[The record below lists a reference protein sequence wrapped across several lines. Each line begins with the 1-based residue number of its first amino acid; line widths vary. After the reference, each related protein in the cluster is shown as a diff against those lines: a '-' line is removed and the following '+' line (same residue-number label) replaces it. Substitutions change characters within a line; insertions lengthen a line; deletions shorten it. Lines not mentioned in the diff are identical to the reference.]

1 MNFIVKAVAA
11 KGVETLKKKTGDA
24 LNVAEEFEAK
34 RVDRK
39 QTMTEALIAKFRFL
53 KNDLIAPEKGKFKVS
68 SKLEIDDF
76 LRRMIIENPEAIIC
90 SYADHLLH
98 LSASTTGTELLQFSG
113 EIGVVQHNVVR
124 VLGVMRKNS
133 KDLDML
139 QDLSDFLD
147 DLETVKNLAD
157 HLAALSDED
166 RKKVLSG
173 DKKDLTNEQKN
184 VLLEMEEVGILREE
198 DYGDAK
204 ENQKEMEW
212 DDIKVTDLLKKL
224 REEDLL
230 AEKKGKVSKKGKE
243 KKGKK
248 ETEVIPE
255 VAQEVVGI
263 FEKDQPKKSSG
274 SARGWGSVKQVGD
287 ESIEEIDEAV

>member
-1 MNFIVKAVAA
+1 MNFIAKAIAK
-11 KGVETLKKKTGDA
+11 KGVEVLKKKTGGA
-24 LNVAEEFEAK
+24 LDVAEEFEAN

-39 QTMTEALIAKFRFL
+39 KTMKEALIAKFRFL
-53 KNDLIAPEKGKFKVS
+53 KNDLIAPEKSKFKVS

-76 LRRMIIENPEAIIC
+76 LRSMIIENPEAIIC
-90 SYADHLLH
+90 SYADHVLH
-98 LSASTTGTELLQFSG
+98 LGASTTAADLLQFSN

-124 VLGVMRKNS
+124 ILGIMRKNP
-133 KDLDML
+133 KDFHML

-147 DLETVKNLAD
+147 DLETIKSLSD
-157 HLAALSDED
+157 HLAALSDKD

-173 DKKDLTNEQKN
+173 DKKGLTSEQKS
-184 VLLEMEEVGILREE
+184 VLLEMKEVGVLREE

-212 DDIKVTDLLKKL
+212 DDIKITDLLKKL

-230 AEKKGKVSKKGKE
+230 AEKKGKGAKKGKG

-248 ETEVIPE
+248 EKEIIPE
-255 VAQEVVGI
+255 ATQAVVGI
-263 FEKDQPKKSSG
+263 FEKSQPKKSSG

-287 ESIEEIDEAV
+287 ESIEEMDEAV

>member
-1 MNFIVKAVAA
+1 MNFIAKAVAK
-11 KGVETLKKKTGDA
+11 KGVDVLKKKTGDA
-24 LNVAEEFEAK
+24 LDVAEEFEAN

-39 QTMTEALIAKFRFL
+39 KTMKEALIAKFRFL
-53 KNDLIAPEKGKFKVS
+53 KNDLIAPEKSKFKVS

-76 LRRMIIENPEAIIC
+76 LRRMIIENPEAIVC

-98 LSASTTGTELLQFSG
+98 LDASATSTELLQFSG
-113 EIGVVQHNVVR
+113 EISVVQHNVVR
-124 VLGVMRKNS
+124 ILGVMRKNS
-133 KDLDML
+133 KDFHML

-147 DLETVKNLAD
+147 DLDTIKSLAD
-157 HLAALSDED
+157 HLAALSDKD

-173 DKKDLTNEQKN
+173 DKKDLTSEQKS

-212 DDIKVTDLLKKL
+212 DDIKITDLLKKL
-224 REEDLL
+224 HEEDLL
-230 AEKKGKVSKKGKE
+230 AEKKGKVDKKGK
-243 KKGKK
+243 GKK
-248 ETEVIPE
+248 SKKEAEIIPE
-255 VAQEVVGI
+255 VAQEAVGI
-263 FEKDQPKKSSG
+263 FEKSQPKKSSG

-287 ESIEEIDEAV
+287 ESIEEMDEAV